1 MNGLPYCLRLAVSVA
16 AVPLGNCELSL
27 TILGTAS
34 LLGVIPLTSYI
45 PHTCPKYDCSCFSA
59 IMLDEASP
67 ITYLSLKGVIYWD
80 LMLCSESVVTINLDR
95 VVGLIINQRTGVLLG
110 RSIITTTRQA
120 FSVSP

>member
-1 MNGLPYCLRLAVSVA
+1 
-16 AVPLGNCELSL
+16 
-27 TILGTAS
+27 
-34 LLGVIPLTSYI
+34 
-45 PHTCPKYDCSCFSA
+45 
-59 IMLDEASP
+59 MLDEASP